1 MVKPPKP
8 VREWSR
14 GRVALFL
21 GLLLLAMSAFGGLVM
36 PRLASDGVPQALTKA
51 SPERTAHLVRRKVGK
66 QCQRGLHERAR
77 VQSPLFLTPA
87 DR

>member
-1 MVKPPKP
+1 MVKRPKP

-21 GLLLLAMSAFGGLVM
+21 ALLLLAMSAFGGLVM
-36 PRLASDGVPQALTKA
+36 PRLASNGVPQSLTKA
-51 SPERTAHLVRRKVGK
+51 SPERTVHLVRRKVGK
-66 QCQRGLHERAR
+66 QCQRRLYQR
-77 VQSPLFLTPA
+77 VQMHSPLLLTPA